1 MRLFIAIQLPRDLS
15 ASAFEILPTSLP
27 ALRRV
32 KAENLHLTLAFLG
45 QTPDERLDDVVAAAR
60 EAAALVSPFT
70 LSFDRAG
77 RFPERGRPRVVWLGI
92 AEGDASVL
100 ELGAGVYAGL
110 RSRRLHFDDRP
121 LAPHLTLAR
130 VVEDASAAEAK
141 TVGAAL
147 EGPAITTLRFEVG
160 EIAVIRSVLS
170 PKGPRYTALATVP
183 LAHK

>member
-1 MRLFIAIQLPRDLS
+1 MRLFVAMPLPPDL
-15 ASAFEILPTSLP
+15 AARAFEILPTALT

-45 QTPDERLDDVVAAAR
+45 HTPDERLDDVAAAAR
-60 EAAALVSPFT
+60 EAALPVSPFR

-92 AEGDASVL
+92 ADGEASVA

-110 RSRRLHFDDRP
+110 RSRAIRFDDRP

-130 VVEDASAAEAK
+130 VAEDASAAEAK
-141 TVGAAL
+141 TVG
-147 EGPAITTLRFEVG
+147 VG
-160 EIAVIRSVLS
+160 IETMPVPSLHFDVTEIAVVQSILS
-170 PKGPRYTALATVP
+170 PKGPRYTVLATVP